1 MEVEAEAEAESA
13 AHEVKATNS
22 LSGWPVLAVIS
33 KAKPKYEDE
42 DGDGEE
48 EEEDWDRGLT
58 TPVRNSDLCQC
69 VSFTPHLKPVWPIL
83 AN

>member
-1 MEVEAEAEAESA
+1 MKVEAEAEAA
-13 AHEVKATNS
+13 AHEVTGNKQSQRMARFGGHIESET
-22 LSGWPVLAVIS
+22 
-33 KAKPKYEDE
+33 E